1 MNCTTPA
8 DPVISVEPTTTPL
21 TVLLSTKFWHL
32 LSLYKPNFT
41 PPSLPLYF
49 WVISLSSSSES
60 FLFIWIVAT
69 FISWY
74 LNFKTPK
81 RVWPRPVVAV
91 PVHSAPGSNINTIEK
106 VIYPLLSASDTFDI
120 FQLNWY
126 LPLTPL

>member
-21 TVLLSTKFWHL
+21 TVLLSTKFWHW

-74 LNFKTPK
+74 LNFNIPT
-81 RVWPRPVVAV
+81 RVCPIPDVSV
-91 PVHSAPGSNINTIEK
+91 PDHSAPGSSINITEK
-106 VIYPLLSASDTFDI
+106 VIYPSLSASVTLDI
-120 FQLNWY
+120 LQLKA
-126 LPLTPL
+126 